1 MKKEESGMEGRMDD
15 FQFVVV
21 SKGDNPKAPP
31 KKPAPKK
38 K

>member
-1 MKKEESGMEGRMDD
+1 MKKEESGLQDRMDD

-21 SKGDNPKAPP
+21 SQSEKPKTEP

-38 K
+38 R

>member
-1 MKKEESGMEGRMDD
+1 MKKEESGLQGRMDD

-21 SKGDNPKAPP
+21 SQGEKPKTEP

-38 K
+38 R